1 MNTTPILRATN
12 IVKKLG
18 GKTIL
23 NDVSLDVHKGDVKVV
38 IGPSGAGKSTF
49 LQCLN
54 YLLPPDSGDIWL
66 EGKKVNARD
75 TRELCA
81 LRQQVG
87 MIFQDFNLFDHLTA
101 EENVSI
107 ALRKVMGCNKAEA
120 RNRALTELSRV
131 GLAKRAALYPA
142 QLSGGQKQRVA
153 IARALAMDP
162 KVMLLDEPTSA
173 LDPELV
179 GEVLSVIRD
188 LADGGMTMIMATH
201 QMDFAR
207 ALATDILFMEQGKI
221 IEQGAPDVLLAPGS
235 GTRTSDFCGKLFDLR
250 GTEKSDE
257 PTVSELLTGVARV
270 FGPKWLRSLGNGF
283 TTIFRGVPLVVQ
295 LMILY
300 FGLPNLGIYLEPYP
314 ASVLGFI
321 LCTGAYQSEYV
332 RGALLSIRQGQIKA
346 AYALGFTKL
355 QTILWVVIPQA
366 ARRALPGCGNEIIYL
381 IKYSSLAYI
390 ITCIELTGEAKVL
403 VSRSFRPTEVYIV
416 AGIYYLVLVSFAT
429 WFLQKL
435 ERKFAIPGFGKK

>member
-153 IARALAMDP
+153 IARALAKKP
-162 KVMLLDEPTSA
+162 SLLLCDEPTGA
-173 LDPELV
+173 LD
-179 GEVLSVIRD
+179 SK
-188 LADGGMTMIMATH
+188 
-201 QMDFAR
+201 
-207 ALATDILFMEQGKI
+207 ATD
-221 IEQGAPDVLLAPGS
+221 
-235 GTRTSDFCGKLFDLR
+235 
-250 GTEKSDE
+250 
-257 PTVSELLTGVARV
+257 ELLRV
-270 FGPKWLRSLGNGF
+270 FSDISRSG
-283 TTIFRGVPLVVQ
+283 
-295 LMILY
+295 
-300 FGLPNLGIYLEPYP
+300 
-314 ASVLGFI
+314 
-321 LCTGAYQSEYV
+321 
-332 RGALLSIRQGQIKA
+332 
-346 AYALGFTKL
+346 
-355 QTILWVVIPQA
+355 QTILMVTHSVRA
-366 ARRALPGCGNEIIYL
+366 ASRAGRVLF
-381 IKYSSLAYI
+381 IKD
-390 ITCIELTGEAKVL
+390 G
-403 VSRSFRPTEVYIV
+403 EVYHQLYRGNLTDDQLYQKITDALTV
-416 AGIYYLVLVSFAT
+416 LQAGGEQA
-429 WFLQKL
+429 
-435 ERKFAIPGFGKK
+435 

>member
-131 GLAKRAALYPA
+131 ASPSVPHFTPPSFPAGRSSASPSPAPLPWTPRSCSSTSLPPPSTPSLSAKCSR
-142 QLSGGQKQRVA
+142 
-153 IARALAMDP
+153 
-162 KVMLLDEPTSA
+162 
-173 LDPELV
+173 
-179 GEVLSVIRD
+179 LSV
-188 LADGGMTMIMATH
+188 T
-201 QMDFAR
+201 
-207 ALATDILFMEQGKI
+207 
-221 IEQGAPDVLLAPGS
+221 S
-235 GTRTSDFCGKLFDLR
+235 RT
-250 GTEKSDE
+250 
-257 PTVSELLTGVARV
+257 VA
-270 FGPKWLRSLGNGF
+270 
-283 TTIFRGVPLVVQ
+283 
-295 LMILY
+295 
-300 FGLPNLGIYLEPYP
+300 
-314 ASVLGFI
+314 
-321 LCTGAYQSEYV
+321 
-332 RGALLSIRQGQIKA
+332 
-346 AYALGFTKL
+346 
-355 QTILWVVIPQA
+355 
-366 ARRALPGCGNEIIYL
+366 
-381 IKYSSLAYI
+381 
-390 ITCIELTGEAKVL
+390 
-403 VSRSFRPTEVYIV
+403 
-416 AGIYYLVLVSFAT
+416 
-429 WFLQKL
+429 
-435 ERKFAIPGFGKK
+435 